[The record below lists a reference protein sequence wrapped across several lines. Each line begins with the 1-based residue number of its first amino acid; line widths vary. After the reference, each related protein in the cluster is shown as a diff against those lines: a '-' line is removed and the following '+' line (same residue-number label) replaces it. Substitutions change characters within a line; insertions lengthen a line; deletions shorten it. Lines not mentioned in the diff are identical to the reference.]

1 MGTHWQMADDYCQG
15 YGYTLTSAQL
25 VSAISLTRGTP
36 GAKRGAACGAGRA
49 GRAGPNRSGWSRSDP
64 NTPQNMGSS
73 AAAYF
78 ALGSEKGEGQSI
90 GIVKVGEWRG

>member
-1 MGTHWQMADDYCQG
+1 
-15 YGYTLTSAQL
+15 
-25 VSAISLTRGTP
+25 
-36 GAKRGAACGAGRA
+36 
-49 GRAGPNRSGWSRSDP
+49 
-64 NTPQNMGSS
+64 MGSS